1 LTAAMKVLMVHKFY
15 YVEGGAE
22 RYVFNVTDLLKQR
35 GHEVIPFAM
44 QDDHNF
50 ASEYSRYFADRFGPD
65 QLFETKN
72 PWQRLRIAKRIIFNR
87 EAQQRLEALIEATQ
101 PDIAHVHSVYH
112 HLSPSVLFTLKKYN
126 LPVMMTLH
134 DYKLVCPNYIFLD
147 GKRRLCEA
155 CHGRSFWKATAKK
168 CFRDSYAGSALVSAE
183 AYVNHWKKSY
193 LDHVDLY
200 VSPSKFLGD
209 KISQYGY
216 GSKPVRVQPYA
227 LDLDVYQPCYDE
239 SDYFVFLGR
248 LTHEKGVHFL
258 LDAAKSIRGRLV
270 ILGTGPLENDLRQR
284 IEREH
289 LTNVTLLGYKSGSE
303 LKEIVRKAKFTVI
316 TSEWH
321 DNSPLVIYESLA
333 LGNLVIGA
341 KMGGIPELIDE
352 GVDGFV
358 YERGDMDTF
367 VRHVNYLI
375 DHPQTAIE
383 MGKSGRRKAEQL
395 FGFEEHYKRLMLLYQ
410 EAQMIAAS
418 RTSKD

>member
-1 LTAAMKVLMVHKFY
+1 MKVLMVHKFY

-35 GHEVIPFAM
+35 GHTVIPFAM
-44 QDDHNF
+44 QDDRNF
-50 ASEYSRYFADRFGPD
+50 ESEYSRYFVDRFGPD
-65 QLFETKN
+65 QLFEAKN
-72 PWQRLRIAKRIIFNR
+72 PLERLQIARRIIYNR
-87 EAQQRLEALIEATQ
+87 EAQRQLEALIETTR

-112 HLSPSVLFTLKKYN
+112 HLSPSVLFTLKKYS

-155 CHGRSFWKATAKK
+155 CHGKSFWKATAKK

-193 LDHVDLY
+193 LNHVDLY

-216 GSKPVRVQPYA
+216 QQKPVRVQPYA
-227 LDLDVYQPCYDE
+227 LDLNAYQPSYDE

-258 LDAAKSIRGRLV
+258 LDAAKFIRGARLL
-270 ILGTGPLENDLRQR
+270 ILGTGPLENDLRRR
-284 IEREH
+284 IAQEN
-289 LTNVTLLGYKSGSE
+289 LTHVELLGFKSGSE

-333 LGNLVIGA
+333 LGNPVIGA
-341 KMGGIPELIDE
+341 KMGGIPELINE
-352 GVDGFV
+352 GVDGFI
-358 YERGDMDTF
+358 YERGDVDTF
-367 VRHVNYLI
+367 VQRVNFLI
-375 DHPQTAIE
+375 DHPQTSIE
-383 MGKSGRRKAEQL
+383 MGRNGRCKAERL
-395 FGFEEHYKRLMLLYQ
+395 FGFEEHYHRLLRLYHDTQ
-410 EAQMIAAS
+410 KAAG
-418 RTSKD
+418 